1 MESNFELIFEPQF
14 TKDYRKLKKEHP
26 ELISDL
32 RGSFKELSMYGIVNE
47 ISKLHTL
54 NNRGGNYN
62 GNQEYHL
69 SNVKVDVLVIY
80 NPHKTNPTI
89 RMIRIGTHKDLFQG
103 ELK

>member
-32 RGSFKELSMYGIVNE
+32 RGSFKELSMYEIVNE

-62 GNQEYHL
+62 G
-69 SNVKVDVLVIY
+69 
-80 NPHKTNPTI
+80 
-89 RMIRIGTHKDLFQG
+89 IRIPFI
-103 ELK
+103 